1 MKKNLEI
8 IDFEDKTTKAGK
20 PYNRFKTNE
29 GWVSCFD
36 VKSCE
41 MLRGFKGKSAS
52 VEMLRVENKEKPEE
66 PFFNLKK
73 CYGEAGNED
82 AQVEVVKIGDTKA
95 SNNKNATMYTSYA
108 KDIFCASLEH
118 YRAVEMEMSPDM
130 IMKESVILVKQ
141 AKEAFE

>member
-8 IDFEDKTTKAGK
+8 IEFEDKETKAGK
-20 PYNRFKTNE
+20 AYNRFKTNE
-29 GWVSCFD
+29 GWISCFNSKD
-36 VKSCE
+36 CE

-52 VEMLRVENKEKPEE
+52 VELIEQGDFKNI
-66 PFFNLKK
+66 KK

-82 AQVEVVKIGDTKA
+82 ANVEVVKIGDTKA

-108 KDIFCASLEH
+108 KDIFTHIYA
-118 YRAVEMEMSPDM
+118 A
-130 IMKESVILVKQ
+130 ESMNSQEKMQEAITLVKQ

>member
-8 IDFEDKTTKAGK
+8 IEFEDKETKAGK
-20 PYNRFKTNE
+20 AYNRFKTNE
-29 GWVSCFD
+29 GWISCFNSKD
-36 VKSCE
+36 CE

-52 VEMLRVENKEKPEE
+52 VELIEQGDFKNI
-66 PFFNLKK
+66 KK

-82 AQVEVVKIGDTKA
+82 ANVEVVKIGDTKA

-108 KDIFCASLEH
+108 KDIFTHIYA
-118 YRAVEMEMSPDM
+118 A
-130 IMKESVILVKQ
+130 ESMNSQEKMQESIDLVKQ